1 MKRFIHILILVVV
14 VIYSRYS
21 YAQEH
26 TVLMLDELPQS
37 NYFNPALAPK
47 SSGYIIVP
55 GISGISLGFENTGF
69 CFDDAFQ
76 KDKNDTL
83 YFNLNKLSEKISDYN
98 LTTANIEIPIFG
110 VGFTVKKNFFTIS
123 ATNKTRADIVV
134 PASILD
140 IRYGNYNYKTEKP
153 VNHSLSDLY
162 TRAFNYFEYAV
173 GFNRAIT
180 DRIRLG
186 VKAKLLMG
194 NFALYSNKLD
204 VKIETIQDDHKFIMD
219 VYTNGEIYTSAP
231 LNVTHD
237 EEGYVDEVEWDSDIM
252 SISSSKNTG
261 VAFDLGVTYKLTD
274 KVTIGASV
282 LDLGFI
288 SWKETPN
295 TFVSNN
301 NFTFSGVNI
310 NGSVKDDPETKV
322 TDTYWEQLKDSLTRF
337 ADLRHKTKTF
347 KTPLSANA
355 LIHLSYKPFKW
366 LQAGGVVS
374 GVIVDKRLYAR
385 VSCNLTLRAKNW
397 LAYIASLSID
407 PGYATSIGH
416 GLALTAPGFQFFVI
430 AERLP
435 LSTLTSRSAQLRFG
449 FNFPIGRD
457 KTKFNTDMNEKTTNT
472 EENTIPEI

>member
-14 VIYSRYS
+14 VIYNRYS

-26 TVLMLDELPQS
+26 TILMLDELPQS

-47 SSGYIIVP
+47 SSGYIIAP

-83 YFNLNKLSEKISDYN
+83 YFNLNKLSDKISNYN
-98 LTTANIEIPIFG
+98 LTTANIDIPIFG

-173 GFNRAIT
+173 GFSRAIT

-252 SISSSKNTG
+252 SISSPKNTG
-261 VAFDLGVTYKLTD
+261 VAFDLGVTYNLTD

-322 TDTYWEQLKDSLTRF
+322 TDTYWDQLKDSLTRF

-355 LIHLSYKPFKW
+355 LIHLTYKPFNW

>member
-1 MKRFIHILILVVV
+1 MKRFIHILILVIV

-47 SSGYIIVP
+47 SSGYIIAP

-261 VAFDLGVTYKLTD
+261 VAFDLGVTYNLTD

-322 TDTYWEQLKDSLTRF
+322 TDTYWDQLKDSLTRF

>member
-1 MKRFIHILILVVV
+1 
-14 VIYSRYS
+14 
-21 YAQEH
+21 
-26 TVLMLDELPQS
+26 
-37 NYFNPALAPK
+37 
-47 SSGYIIVP
+47 
-55 GISGISLGFENTGF
+55 
-69 CFDDAFQ
+69 
-76 KDKNDTL
+76 
-83 YFNLNKLSEKISDYN
+83 
-98 LTTANIEIPIFG
+98 
-110 VGFTVKKNFFTIS
+110 
-123 ATNKTRADIVV
+123 
-134 PASILD
+134 
-140 IRYGNYNYKTEKP
+140 
-153 VNHSLSDLY
+153 
-162 TRAFNYFEYAV
+162 
-173 GFNRAIT
+173 
-180 DRIRLG
+180 
-186 VKAKLLMG
+186 
-194 NFALYSNKLD
+194 
-204 VKIETIQDDHKFIMD
+204 
-219 VYTNGEIYTSAP
+219 
-231 LNVTHD
+231 
-237 EEGYVDEVEWDSDIM
+237 M

-261 VAFDLGVTYKLTD
+261 VAFDLGVTYNLTD

>member
-14 VIYSRYS
+14 VIYNRYS

-26 TVLMLDELPQS
+26 TILMLDELPQS

-47 SSGYIIVP
+47 SSGYIIAP

-83 YFNLNKLSEKISDYN
+83 YFNLNKLSEKISNYN
-98 LTTANIEIPIFG
+98 LTTANIDIPIFG
-110 VGFTVKKNFFTIS
+110 VGFTVKNNFFTIS

-173 GFNRAIT
+173 GFSRAIT

-252 SISSSKNTG
+252 SISSPKNTG
-261 VAFDLGVTYKLTD
+261 VAFDLGVTYNLTD

-322 TDTYWEQLKDSLTRF
+322 TDTYWDQLKDSLTRF

-355 LIHLSYKPFKW
+355 LIHLTYKPFNW

>member
-47 SSGYIIVP
+47 SSGYIIAP

-83 YFNLNKLSEKISDYN
+83 YFNLNKLSDKISDYN

-261 VAFDLGVTYKLTD
+261 VAFDLGVTYNLTD

-322 TDTYWEQLKDSLTRF
+322 TDTYWDQLKDSLTRF

>member
-37 NYFNPALAPK
+37 NYFNPALSPK
-47 SSGYIIVP
+47 SSGYIIAP

-110 VGFTVKKNFFTIS
+110 VGFTVKNNFFTIS

-173 GFNRAIT
+173 GFSRPIT
-180 DRIRLG
+180 ERIRLG

-449 FNFPIGRD
+449 FNFPIGRN

>member
-1 MKRFIHILILVVV
+1 MKRFIHILILVIV

-47 SSGYIIVP
+47 SSGYIIAP

-83 YFNLNKLSEKISDYN
+83 YFNLNKLSDKISDYN

-261 VAFDLGVTYKLTD
+261 VAFDLGVTYNLTD

-322 TDTYWEQLKDSLTRF
+322 TDTYWDQLKDSLTRF